1 LITITRRKR
10 DTNTAM
16 IPAAENLLQAD
27 LVHLKVAGA
36 IPKMIQNRAKLL
48 TSLAIK
54 RSTNKQ

>member
-1 LITITRRKR
+1 
-10 DTNTAM
+10 M
-16 IPAAENLLQAD
+16 IPAAENLTQAD